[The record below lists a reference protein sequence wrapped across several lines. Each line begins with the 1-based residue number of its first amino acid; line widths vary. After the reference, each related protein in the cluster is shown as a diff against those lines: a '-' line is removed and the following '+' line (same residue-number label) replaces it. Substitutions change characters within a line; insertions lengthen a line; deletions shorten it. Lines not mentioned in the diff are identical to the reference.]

1 MKVLVAYA
9 GKTGTTKKCVDYI
22 KMISTEEVDLYD
34 AKEGAQIEINNY
46 DVIIMGGSVRIGVMD
61 NSIRNFARLND
72 FSEKKVGL
80 FVVCGVSENS
90 DKYLRT
96 NFPNITPHNEACF
109 GGEFQLGKFKG
120 MEKMV
125 IKRAIKDSRKKAKAL
140 PEVDFDVI
148 KNFLDQLYYGMAVPR
163 PDKTDE
169 AYVDEMD
176 IANAP
181 EYVPPTEVVSDSE
194 PMPAPAIEVKLEE
207 DLEAKKLA
215 ELAALAAA
223 AGNDNYEEPTE
234 DEPKALSKDKT
245 GLSEDETGLFED
257 ETGLYEDETGLS
269 DDETGLSED
278 ETGLSDDETG
288 LDEDA
293 IDMSSLE
300 I

>member
-22 KMISTEEVDLYD
+22 KMISTEEVELYD
-34 AKEGAQIEINNY
+34 AKEGKQIDINNY
-46 DVIIMGGSVRIGVMD
+46 DIIIMGGSIRIGVMD

-96 NFPNITPHNEACF
+96 NFPDITPHNESCF
-109 GGEFQLGKFKG
+109 GGEFQLGKFRG

-140 PEVDFDVI
+140 PEVDFDTI
-148 KNFLDQLYYGMAVPR
+148 KNFLDQLYYGAAVPR

-169 AYVDEMD
+169 AYVDEAD
-176 IANAP
+176 IASAP
-181 EYVPPTEVVSDSE
+181 EYVAPVETVIEPEPVST
-194 PMPAPAIEVKLEE
+194 PAPVAEPVAEVKQE
-207 DLEAKKLA
+207 DDDEARKLA

-223 AGNDNYEEPTE
+223 AGSDDYEEST
-234 DEPKALSKDKT
+234 DDVFKALT
-245 GLSEDETGLFED
+245 
-257 ETGLYEDETGLS
+257 
-269 DDETGLSED
+269 DDES
-278 ETGLSDDETG
+278 GLSDDETG

-293 IDMSSLE
+293 VDMSSLNV
-300 I
+300 